1 MKLFLFFLLLLGM
14 FGTWLYFLFG
24 PFITS
29 LCLGL
34 ILAMAMVVN
43 LMNGTRKKA

>member
-1 MKLFLFFLLLLGM
+1 MKLLAFFLLLLGM
-14 FGTWLYFLFG
+14 FGTWLYFLCG
-24 PFITS
+24 PVVTS

-43 LMNGTRKKA
+43 FVHGTRKKA